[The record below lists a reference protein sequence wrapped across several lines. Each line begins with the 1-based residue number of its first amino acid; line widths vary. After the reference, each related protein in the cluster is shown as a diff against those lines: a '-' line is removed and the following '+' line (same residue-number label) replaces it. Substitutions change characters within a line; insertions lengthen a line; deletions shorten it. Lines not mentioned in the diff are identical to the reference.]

1 MAERKG
7 GRIDRFQ
14 RIIYGLV
21 SLAGVAFIVLTALAF
36 TGMPWRAYEW
46 LATDS
51 YKLDGEPDYIV
62 VLGGGGVPSK
72 SGLVR
77 AYRGA
82 EMARLYKKAP
92 VIVALPEDS
101 PAMTNAAQMMKA
113 ELILRGVPAK
123 RIVMETK
130 GRNTREQAVNVARM
144 INADPRDAWVLIV
157 TSPSHVKRALLTFRK
172 AGFAYVAGLA
182 ATEESIE
189 ASVALSTPGGGAQ
202 SDQGMGGGSIGGNV
216 VLRYSFWNNLAY
228 EVDVA
233 RELTAMAYYR
243 IRKWN

>member
-1 MAERKG
+1 MAERTGK
-7 GRIDRFQ
+7 RLDRFQ

-21 SLAGVAFIVLTALAF
+21 SLAGVAFIVLMALAF
-36 TGMPWRAYEW
+36 TGVPWSWYEW

-51 YKLDGEPDYIV
+51 FRLDGNPDYIV

-77 AYRGA
+77 AYHGA
-82 EMARLYKKAP
+82 EMARLYPGAP

-101 PAMTNAAQMMKA
+101 PAMTNAAQKMRS
-113 ELILRGVPAK
+113 ELILRGVPEDQ
-123 RIVMETK
+123 IVMETK

-144 INADPRDAWVLIV
+144 INADPRDAWVLVV
-157 TSPSHVKRALLTFRK
+157 TSPSHLKRALLSFRK

-189 ASVALSTPGGGAQ
+189 ASVALSVPAAGAE
-202 SDQGMGGGSIGGNV
+202 SDQGAGVGFGGNV

-233 RELTAMAYYR
+233 REVTAIVYYK
-243 IRKWN
+243 IKGWI